1 MSNFTQLHLHSSYSL
16 NTGTVKIDDLIHF
29 AKKNKISC
37 LAVTDYI
44 NIFSAV
50 KFYQKCIKSSI
61 KPIIGCEVPL
71 IINEGHKLDNIIL
84 LCQNID
90 GYYNLNK
97 ILSYIHTSRSSHLGA
112 SYKLLEKYN
121 SNLICL
127 SGGRNGVCGISSL
140 NKSATEVKST
150 LKKLSNIFIDR
161 FYIEIDRTERQD
173 ENYYHNNSL
182 SFASDLNIPIVAT
195 NDVLFLSDTDYEANE
210 VKVAI
215 NQKTKLDER
224 ANQVEYSPNQYFK
237 SHKEMLSLFSDI
249 PSSIENI
256 DEIVKRCNF
265 KFPDFKYHLPKF
277 PNPSEKDDVTYFKDC
292 CEDGLQKYLNENSF
306 DRKKYKDRLNV
317 EINVIQRMGFASYFL
332 IVQEFILWAK
342 NNDVPVGPG
351 RGSGAGSLVAFVLGI
366 TNIDPIKY
374 NLLFERFLNPER
386 ISMPDFD
393 IDFCM
398 NKRQK
403 VIDHIISTYGQDK
416 VSQIITYSTLSAR
429 QVIRDVG
436 RVLDY
441 SYGFVDYIAKMIP
454 FSLGIKIDEAL
465 KINKELSREYKTKDD
480 VKTIIDLAKKIE
492 GLPRGVGTHAAG
504 IVISPSDITDF
515 MPIYS
520 LEDKNELITQFD
532 KDDIESIGLVKF
544 DILGLTTLTIMDEAT
559 KLISKANKNFN
570 IDNIPLDDKKVF
582 ELLKNKMTTGIFQLE
597 SLGMKKYMAQ
607 LQPDRFDDIVA
618 LVALYRPGPLGTNM
632 VDDFIANK
640 HGAEIRYEHPLLE
653 NILSETNGLILYQE
667 QVMEIARSL
676 GNYTLGDADLLR
688 RAMGKKKQE
697 EMENERSRFISGCR
711 ENNINESV
719 SKSIFD
725 KMEKFAGYG
734 FNKSHSVAY
743 AMLSYQTAYLKAY
756 FPTEFFAAALSSDMD
771 NTNKIINL
779 LTACNQ
785 MRIKVDLPNI
795 NHSDH
800 KFLPIGERRINY
812 GLGAIKGVGE
822 SAALHINEIRKK
834 DGIFTSLNDFCTRVS
849 LNTVNSGTIEA
860 LIYSGCFDEITNKS
874 RSYNIKNLQ
883 KYISYGHKKQ
893 IDQASG
899 QSELFTST
907 TTTVSNENKTND
919 KISKTLPSLNELTK
933 ERKVLGYYL
942 SSHPMISYKNE
953 LSEMNLKSLLEI
965 NNIIINNSKNKFNST
980 ISGVIIDSRSQ
991 RIGKNKFITI
1001 YKVDDGSQQINI
1013 SFFED
1018 KYIKYKNILKED
1030 IILFF
1035 YGEVFI
1041 DEYDSQLSMKAE
1053 KVYSLDDAR
1062 EKYSKFLSII
1072 LSSDK
1077 ISKEKVLDIK
1087 NIIDKHDSGKTKVM
1101 LSYKTRDVIAPIN
1114 SGKDI
1119 YVKITDNLISDIKS
1133 IAGDDSVAIKYQ

>member
-1 MSNFTQLHLHSSYSL
+1 MNNFTQLHLHSSYSL
-16 NTGTVKIDDLIHF
+16 NTGTIKIDHLIDF
-29 AKKNKISC
+29 AKKNKISS
-37 LAVTDYI
+37 LVVTDFI

-50 KFYQKCIKSSI
+50 KFYQKCIKASI
-61 KPIIGCEVPL
+61 KPIIGCEIPL
-71 IINEGHKLDNIIL
+71 INNENVKPDNIVL
-84 LCQNID
+84 LCQNIN
-90 GYYNLNK
+90 GYHNLNK
-97 ILSYIHTSRSSHLGA
+97 ILSIIHTTRSSNLGA
-112 SYKLLEKYN
+112 DLNLIEKYN

-127 SGGRNGVCGISSL
+127 SGGRNGICGINSV
-140 NKSATEVKST
+140 NKSTEETKNILEKFSRIF
-150 LKKLSNIFIDR
+150 SNR
-161 FYIEIDRTERQD
+161 FYLEIDRTERQN
-173 ENYYHNNSL
+173 EVYYHNKSL
-182 SFASDLNIPIVAT
+182 TLADQLNIPVVAT
-195 NDVLFLSDTDYEANE
+195 NDVLFLSDSDYEANE

-224 ANQVEYSPNQYFK
+224 ANQVEYSPNQYYK
-237 SHKEMLSLFSDI
+237 SEKEMTSLFHDI
-249 PSSIENI
+249 PTSIENI
-256 DEIVKRCNF
+256 SEIVKRCNF

-277 PNPSEKDDVTYFKDC
+277 PNPSKKDDITYFKDL
-292 CEDGLQKYLNENSF
+292 CEDGLNKYLSVTPL
-306 DRKKYKDRLNV
+306 DQKKYLDRLNI
-317 EINVIQRMGFASYFL
+317 EISVIQKMGFASYFL

-416 VSQIITYSTLSAR
+416 VSQIITYSSLSAR

-465 KINKELSREYKTKDD
+465 KINKELSKEYKTKED
-480 VKTIIDLAKKIE
+480 VRTIIDLAKKIE

-504 IVISPSDITDF
+504 IVISPSDITDY

-544 DILGLTTLTIMDEAT
+544 DILGLTTLTIMDDAE
-559 KLISKANKNFN
+559 KLISKANKKFN
-570 IDNIPLDDKKVF
+570 LNEIPLNDEQVF
-582 ELLKNKMTTGIFQLE
+582 NLLRNKMTTGIFQLE

-607 LQPDRFDDIVA
+607 LKPDRFDDIVA

-640 HGAEIRYEHPLLE
+640 HGAAIKYEHPLLE

-676 GNYTLGDADLLR
+676 ASYTLGDADLLR

-697 EMENERSRFISGCR
+697 EMEKHRSRFILGCK
-711 ENNINESV
+711 ENNIDANI

-743 AMLSYQTAYLKAY
+743 AMLSYQTAYLKTY
-756 FPTEFFAAALSSDMD
+756 YPTEFFSAALSSDMD

-785 MRIKVDLPNI
+785 MSIKINLPNI
-795 NHSDH
+795 NQSDF
-800 KFLPIGERRINY
+800 KFLPVGEKIINY

-822 SAALHINEIRKK
+822 SAALHINEIRQKE
-834 DGIFTSLNDFCTRVS
+834 GSFTDLNDFCSRVN

-860 LIYSGCFDEITNKS
+860 LISSGCFDSISNKT
-874 RSYNIKNLQ
+874 RSFNIENLH
-883 KYISYGHKKQ
+883 KIISYGHKQQ
-893 IDQASG
+893 IDKASG
-899 QSELFTST
+899 QNELFS
-907 TTTVSNENKTND
+907 SNSSSSVPS
-919 KISKTLPSLNELTK
+919 KIKNTKPKTLPTLNELTK

-942 SSHPMISYKNE
+942 SSHPMINYKKE
-953 LSEMNLKSLLEI
+953 LFDMKLKSLNDI
-965 NNIIINNSKNKFNST
+965 NNMILNDSNNKFNST

-991 RIGKNKFITI
+991 KIGKNKFITI
-1001 YKVDDGSQQINI
+1001 YKVDDGTQQINI

-1018 KYIKYKNILKED
+1018 KYIRYKNILKED

-1035 YGEVFI
+1035 YGEIYI
-1041 DEYDSQLSMKAE
+1041 DDYDSQLSMKAD
-1053 KVYSLDDAR
+1053 KIYSLDDAR
-1062 EKYSKFLSII
+1062 EKFSKYLNIT
-1072 LSSDK
+1072 LSSDI
-1077 ISKEKVLDIK
+1077 ISKDKVHDIK
-1087 NIIDKHDSGKTKVM
+1087 KIIDKHDTGKTKVM
-1101 LSYKTRDVIAPIN
+1101 LSYRTRDIIAPIN
-1114 SGKDI
+1114 SDKEI
-1119 YVKITDNLISDIKS
+1119 YVKITDNLISEIKS
-1133 IAGDDSVAIKYQ
+1133 IAGDDSVVIKYQ